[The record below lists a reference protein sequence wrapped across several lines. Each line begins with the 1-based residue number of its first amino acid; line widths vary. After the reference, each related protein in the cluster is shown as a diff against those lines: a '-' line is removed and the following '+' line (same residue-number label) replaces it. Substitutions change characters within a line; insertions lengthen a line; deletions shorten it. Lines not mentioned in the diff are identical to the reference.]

1 MSINQYLK
9 DLGSNLVLSDAERSH
24 INTSID
30 TIIRRLDLYFSDIN
44 DVKIF
49 GSYTRGT
56 ILPRKADENSD
67 IDILIEFS
75 NSNKYKPQSF
85 MNRLKDFAECYYSS
99 SEIYQSS
106 PTIVLELSHIK
117 FELTPSYK
125 TNYGWYYIPQ
135 DSSEWMITDPDGFY
149 KQLDECNKN
158 NNYKIK
164 PIIRLLKHWNIQK
177 NGRKYPS
184 YKMEKKI
191 AETMKYADISCV
203 SFSDYLLKA
212 LRDIKYETDWNKVD
226 EALDSINKALDFE
239 KNNMPNT
246 ALSKVKEVFPE
257 V

>member
-1 MSINQYLK
+1 MSINQYLR
-9 DLGSNLVLSDAERSH
+9 DLGSNLVLSDAEKSH
-24 INTSID
+24 ISTSID
-30 TIIRRLDLYFSDIN
+30 TIKRRLSLYFNDIN

-49 GSYTRGT
+49 GSYARGT

-75 NSNKYKPQSF
+75 NSNNYKPQSF
-85 MNRLKDFAECYYSS
+85 MNRLKAFAEHYYSS

-125 TNYGWYYIPQ
+125 TNYGWYYIPK
-135 DSSEWMITDPDGFY
+135 DSSAWVITDPDGFY

-158 NNYKIK
+158 NSYNIK
-164 PIIRLLKHWNIQK
+164 PVIRLLKHWNIQN

-184 YKMEKKI
+184 FKMEKKI

-203 SFSDYLLKA
+203 SYSDYLQEA
-212 LRDIKYETDWNKVD
+212 LRNIKYDTDWNKV
-226 EALDSINKALDFE
+226 EKALDSIKKAIDCE

-246 ALSKVKEVFPE
+246 ALLKIKEVFPE